1 MLKWDV
7 AKYEAYSALF
17 TVGPSNVLITNCI
30 FNIDIK
36 NWSNIPVY
44 VESHG
49 GTCKFDNCVF
59 DTGNIAKHLAG
70 SYCTY
75 NNCVFQINPINSNVT
90 TNNCYINSNI
100 NDMSIDELLNLNDD
114 NGNKV
119 GISNSDYSTWN
130 ESDISNIL
138 IQKTLI
144 SNIKNINLNNKNF
157 NLIFTDN
164 NNLYITDSEN
174 NLIKIIHNHDNIN
187 VLNKLSVDN
196 NKNLLYDNKKLP
208 FKDILTTEDIMN
220 IKYKT
225 FDVYPYIDICKL
237 ANIDYSSY
245 TSINEVISIKEN
257 REKIINSKKA
267 IEYLF
272 NSNDKYFVDSFI
284 SNSDMFYLIANNETS
299 MTLLCNSEI
308 ARNSIYDN
316 YLITENI
323 IANSNI
329 AMSTMMN
336 SSRFEKVSHSMT
348 TEFSNLYDNKAF
360 VFGISQE
367 WHNGSTRVINTHG
380 HYLSVDGNY
389 ISEISSSYTDQ
400 GSDGLKYRVNKF
412 ADYVCQKN
420 SYGNSSICYA
430 AIFKI

>member
-1 MLKWDV
+1 MK
-7 AKYEAYSALF
+7 KALLRF
-17 TVGPSNVLITNCI
+17 
-30 FNIDIK
+30 K
-36 NWSNIPVY
+36 
-44 VESHG
+44 
-49 GTCKFDNCVF
+49 
-59 DTGNIAKHLAG
+59 
-70 SYCTY
+70 
-75 NNCVFQINPINSNVT
+75 
-90 TNNCYINSNI
+90 
-100 NDMSIDELLNLNDD
+100 
-114 NGNKV
+114 
-119 GISNSDYSTWN
+119 
-130 ESDISNIL
+130 
-138 IQKTLI
+138 
-144 SNIKNINLNNKNF
+144 
-157 NLIFTDN
+157 
-164 NNLYITDSEN
+164 SEN

-225 FDVYPYIDICKL
+225 FDVHPYIDICKL

-272 NSNDKYFVDSFI
+272 NSNDKFFVDSFI
-284 SNSDMFYLIANNETS
+284 SNSDMFYLIANDETS
-299 MTLLCNSEI
+299 MILLCNSEI

-316 YLITENI
+316 FLITENI

-329 AMSTMMN
+329 AISTMMN

-348 TEFSNLYDNKAF
+348 TEFSNLYSKKAF

-367 WHNGSTRVINTHG
+367 WHNGTTYVVNTHG
-380 HYLSVDGNY
+380 HYLSIDGNY
-389 ISEISSSYTDQ
+389 ISETSSSSIDQ
-400 GSDGLKYRVNKF
+400 SSDGLKYKVNKF

-420 SYGNSSICYA
+420 SYGNSSICHA